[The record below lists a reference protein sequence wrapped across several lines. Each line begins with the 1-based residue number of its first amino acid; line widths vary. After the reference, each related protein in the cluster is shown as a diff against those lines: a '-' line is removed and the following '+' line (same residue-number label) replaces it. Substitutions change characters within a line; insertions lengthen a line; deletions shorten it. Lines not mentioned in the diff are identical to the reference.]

1 MIIDEISEAQT
12 KIIEALTPTEGYAVE
27 RAHAQG
33 DERLAMHDGLTGLS
47 KPPTF
52 VEAMEREA
60 ISSDR
65 AGSPLLPAVGRGPLQ
80 ENQRYRFATTSAIV
94 REIARLY
101 LGPFGAWIPA
111 ADLVV
116 KNSAGA
122 GANQESGI
130 SGREDPARWKWLA
143 WS

>member
-1 MIIDEISEAQT
+1 MLSN
-12 KIIEALTPTEGYAVE
+12 
-27 RAHAQG
+27 AHTAHG
-33 DERLAMHDGLTGLS
+33 DERLAMHDGLTGLYKS
-47 KPPTF
+47 PTF

-60 ISSDR
+60 IRSDR

-80 ENQRYRFATTSAIV
+80 ENQRYHATTSAIV